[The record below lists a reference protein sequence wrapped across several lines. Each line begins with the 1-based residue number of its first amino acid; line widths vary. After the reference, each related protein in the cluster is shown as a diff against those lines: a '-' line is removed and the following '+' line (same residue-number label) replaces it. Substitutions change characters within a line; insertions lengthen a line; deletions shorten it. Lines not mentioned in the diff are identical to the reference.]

1 MTRRKSVSFFSVKV
15 PLMLL
20 HYVFLFVL
28 FLLLSPPRATCIL
41 AAAQTT
47 TKKSS
52 CPLIGENADITK
64 GNDEEITSES
74 STKPLRSSCGSDI
87 LSSDGACT
95 ICASAIDTLILS
107 RIPLTSEEL
116 RTFDMKACGAFFIES
131 GASVTTLLGM
141 RKCEREESA
150 AYRALLNEEKGRKQ
164 GEGGGEEEE
173 EERRKEDKAG
183 RDPSVLYCFL
193 FFCSFPL
200 LDIGISEKLIPFY
213 FAFVFIISL
222 GVLSVMLCKLFL
234 LRQRQRRRRKEKE
247 ITREGDVDSQ
257 SPSRLTS

>member
-1 MTRRKSVSFFSVKV
+1 MSFFSAKG
-15 PLMLL
+15 PLMLLL

-28 FLLLSPPRATCIL
+28 FLLLSPPIL

-64 GNDEEITSES
+64 GNDEEITSF
-74 STKPLRSSCGSDI
+74 TKPLRSSCGSDI

-150 AYRALLNEEKGRKQ
+150 AYRTLLNEEKGRKQ
-164 GEGGGEEEE
+164 GEGGGGEEEE

-222 GVLSVMLCKLFL
+222 GVLSVVQAISRSPTSKTTAE
-234 LRQRQRRRRKEKE
+234 RKGNNARRRR
-247 ITREGDVDSQ
+247 GQ
-257 SPSRLTS
+257 SKSLSFN

>member
-1 MTRRKSVSFFSVKV
+1 MSFFSAKG
-15 PLMLL
+15 PLMLLL

-28 FLLLSPPRATCIL
+28 FLLLSPPIL

-64 GNDEEITSES
+64 GNDEEITSF
-74 STKPLRSSCGSDI
+74 TKPLRSSCGSDI

-150 AYRALLNEEKGRKQ
+150 AYRTLLNEEKGRKQ
-164 GEGGGEEEE
+164 GEGGGGEEEE

-234 LRQRQRRRRKEKE
+234 VRQRQRRRRKEKE
-247 ITREGDVDSQ
+247 ITREDDVGNQ

>member
-1 MTRRKSVSFFSVKV
+1 MSFFSAKG
-15 PLMLL
+15 PLMLLL

-28 FLLLSPPRATCIL
+28 FLLLSPPIL

-64 GNDEEITSES
+64 GNDEEITSF
-74 STKPLRSSCGSDI
+74 TKPLRSSCGSDI

-150 AYRALLNEEKGRKQ
+150 AYRTLLNEEKGRKQ
-164 GEGGGEEEE
+164 GEGGGGEEEE
-173 EERRKEDKAG
+173 EG
-183 RDPSVLYCFL
+183 
-193 FFCSFPL
+193 
-200 LDIGISEKLIPFY
+200 GH
-213 FAFVFIISL
+213 
-222 GVLSVMLCKLFL
+222 
-234 LRQRQRRRRKEKE
+234 
-247 ITREGDVDSQ
+247 DSQ
-257 SPSRLTS
+257 VPRQAPGQGPAYD

>member
-1 MTRRKSVSFFSVKV
+1 MSFFSAKV
-15 PLMLL
+15 PLMLLLL

-28 FLLLSPPRATCIL
+28 FLLLSPPIL

-64 GNDEEITSES
+64 GNDEEITSF
-74 STKPLRSSCGSDI
+74 TKPLRSSCGSDI

-150 AYRALLNEEKGRKQ
+150 AYRTLLNEEKGRKQ
-164 GEGGGEEEE
+164 GGGGGEEEEEE

-234 LRQRQRRRRKEKE
+234 VRQRQRRRRKEKE
-247 ITREGDVDSQ
+247 ITREDDVGSQ

>member
-1 MTRRKSVSFFSVKV
+1 MSFFSAKG
-15 PLMLL
+15 PLMLLL

-28 FLLLSPPRATCIL
+28 FLLLSPPIL

-64 GNDEEITSES
+64 GNDEEITSF
-74 STKPLRSSCGSDI
+74 TKPLRSSCGSDI

-150 AYRALLNEEKGRKQ
+150 AYRTLLNEEKGRKQ
-164 GEGGGEEEE
+164 GGGGGEEEE
-173 EERRKEDKAG
+173 EEENSALPK
-183 RDPSVLYCFL
+183 P
-193 FFCSFPL
+193 
-200 LDIGISEKLIPFY
+200 
-213 FAFVFIISL
+213 
-222 GVLSVMLCKLFL
+222 
-234 LRQRQRRRRKEKE
+234 
-247 ITREGDVDSQ
+247 
-257 SPSRLTS
+257 